1 MMTGRAF
8 RRASDSPECLVRF
21 APPVIPDA
29 LVSRRGWCRLRQVA
43 RVVPGSLSRA
53 PILIECRLDARSSL
67 ADVSFEVAPH
77 LPCLGPLSGDV
88 RSRLAM
94 GWLEF
99 DSGAEPSRAPSRFF
113 TPAHVLDP
121 SRPWDACRTEVLDL
135 LRRLGRTV
143 GDRSAA
149 THRFAAADTA
159 IRRLPAGCKV
169 RQIGLMESR
178 SPIGIR
184 LCLSGFEDVPG
195 PILGG
200 WLDAAGYPGLAG
212 ALERS
217 RDLLKPLSDH
227 LDLAVDAV
235 DGDGSRAGWEI
246 QLSRRNPRTETR
258 WPRLLRALGQYARLR
273 PEKERALSN
282 VFGSLRIPA
291 WEDAGEPGAH
301 FLVFC
306 VNHLKVVFDVHRGTA
321 VKAYLKVAPH
331 RKVPGTEVA

>member
-1 MMTGRAF
+1 MTGRAF
-8 RRASDSPECLVRF
+8 RRASDSSTCLVPLARS
-21 APPVIPDA
+21 VIPDA
-29 LVSRRGWCRLRQVA
+29 LVSRRGWSRLRQVA
-43 RVVPGSLSRA
+43 RVVPGGLSRA
-53 PILIECRLDARSSL
+53 PILMECRLDARSSL

-77 LPCLGPLSGDV
+77 LSCLGPLSSDV

-99 DSGAEPSRAPSRFF
+99 DSGVDPGRAPSRFF

-121 SRPWDACRTEVLDL
+121 SRSWDACRSQVLDL
-135 LRRLGRTV
+135 LRRLDRTV
-143 GDRSAA
+143 GGRSAA
-149 THRFAAADTA
+149 THRFTAAETA
-159 IRRLPAGCKV
+159 IRRLPTGCKV

-184 LCLSGFEDVPG
+184 LCLSGFDKVSG
-195 PILGG
+195 PILAG
-200 WLDAAGYPGLAG
+200 WLEATGYGGLAC

-217 RDLLKPLSDH
+217 RDVLKPLSDH

-246 QLSRRNPRTETR
+246 QLSRRNPRTEER
-258 WPRLLRALGQYARLR
+258 WPRLLGALGRYARLR
-273 PEKERALSN
+273 PEKKRALLN

-306 VNHLKVVFDVHRGTA
+306 VNHLKVVFDAHRGTA
-321 VKAYLKVAPH
+321 VKAYLKIAPY
-331 RKVPGTEVA
+331 RKAPGTELA

>member
-8 RRASDSPECLVRF
+8 PRASDSPGCLLPF
-21 APPVIPDA
+21 ARPLVPDA
-29 LVSRRGWCRLRQVA
+29 LVSRGGWCRLRQVA
-43 RVVPGSLSRA
+43 RVVPAGLSRA

-77 LPCLGPLSGDV
+77 LSCLGPLSGEV

-99 DSGAEPSRAPSRFF
+99 DSGADPGRAPSRFF
-113 TPAHVLDP
+113 TPAHVLEP
-121 SRPWDACRTEVLDL
+121 SRPWDACRSEVLDL
-135 LRRLGRTV
+135 LRAMGETI
-143 GDRSAA
+143 GGRSAA
-149 THRFAAADTA
+149 TDRFAAAETA
-159 IRRLPAGCKV
+159 IRLLPSGCKV

-184 LCLSGFEDVPG
+184 LCLSGFEQVPG
-195 PILGG
+195 PILAG
-200 WLDAAGYPGLAG
+200 WLEAAGYRGLAG

-217 RDLLKPLSDH
+217 RDVLRPLSDH

-235 DGDGSRAGWEI
+235 DGDGSRAGWET
-246 QLSRRNPRTETR
+246 QLSRRNPATEER
-258 WPRLLRALGQYARLR
+258 WPRLLEALGRYARLR
-273 PEKERALSN
+273 PEKKRALLN
-282 VFGSLRIPA
+282 VFGSLLMPA
-291 WEDAGEPGAH
+291 WEDAGEPGTH

-306 VNHLKVVFDVHRGTA
+306 VNHLKVVFDAHRGTA
-321 VKAYLKVAPH
+321 VKAYLKVAPY